1 MAGLAEA
8 GPKVRASISRS
19 ENLGPVPAAQQGGT
33 VERVALNALA
43 WRSGDGDSIQR
54 LGGKP
59 LHLNPRGQRPQLHR
73 NQKRGQLIIPFR
85 TDTQEN
91 VTMSG

>member
-1 MAGLAEA
+1 LLSRRWLEWLDVAGFAEA
-8 GPKVRASISRS
+8 GPRA
-19 ENLGPVPAAQQGGT
+19 ET

-59 LHLNPRGQRPQLHR
+59 LHLDPRVSDPGL
-73 NQKRGQLIIPFR
+73 
-85 TDTQEN
+85 
-91 VTMSG
+91 SGPDPPDCCSSGSGLSL